1 MAKHS
6 RHSRRQGDLGL
17 HLLES
22 VLIVVALAS
31 LWPLLLGHHSTWYRL
46 WLLAVLGMMVWV
58 AQRRLRRVRAAAAEA
73 KRRRD
78 ETRGPAGPPHSDG

>member
-1 MAKHS
+1 M
-6 RHSRRQGDLGL
+6 

-22 VLIVVALAS
+22 ALILVALAS
-31 LWPLLLGHHSTWYRL
+31 LWPLLLGHDSAWYRL

-78 ETRGPAGPPHSDG
+78 ETGGPGGPPPPES